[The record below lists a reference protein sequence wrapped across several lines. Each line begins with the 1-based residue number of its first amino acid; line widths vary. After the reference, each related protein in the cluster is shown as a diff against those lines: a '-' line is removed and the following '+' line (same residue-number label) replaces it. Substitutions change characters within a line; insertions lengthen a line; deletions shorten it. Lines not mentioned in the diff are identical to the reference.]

1 MLENVLV
8 AVPEDR
14 FKLVDVYVLGN
25 TNSRGKKEVKSCPA
39 SLFMVWIVNKVRD
52 VFSTAPRM
60 ELPRWSEILALLK
73 MVCCS
78 FVFHLLPE
86 PSLGKI
92 DE

>member
-1 MLENVLV
+1 MSWAIQIQGE
-8 AVPEDR
+8 
-14 FKLVDVYVLGN
+14 
-25 TNSRGKKEVKSCPA
+25 KEVISCPA

-52 VFSTAPRM
+52 VFSTEPRM

-78 FVFHLLPE
+78 LVFHLLPE